1 MPQEITNDKGEKM
14 EVYTKEELQVEQA
27 KSEKLAKD
35 LEDTRMEVLSPEY
48 TRFLESL
55 EKEQKPKEKDDKGKE
70 KSGVLTPDEILEKA
84 TNNALQ
90 RLKDEQAKERE
101 AANVVASKKQKET
114 IAKFAKDHDDFE
126 TYRPIMLGL
135 SNQVENQDLTLE
147 QLYNK
152 SKEHIKTIK
161 TGASE
166 ADKEKQ
172 RKLKNEKPEGDSEAF
187 KRLKSMSPEAV
198 AREALAEVEAT
209 LGPIPS
215 A

>member
-35 LEDTRMEVLSPEY
+35 LEDTRMEVLTPEY
-48 TRFLESL
+48 TKFLESL
-55 EKEQKPKEKDDKGKE
+55 EKEQAPKKEEKKE
-70 KSGVLTPDEILEKA
+70 LKSPVLTPDEILEKA

-90 RLKDEQAKERE
+90 RLKDEQNKERD
-101 AANVVASKKQKET
+101 AADKAASKKQKET
-114 IAKFAKDHDDFE
+114 IAKFAKEHDDFE

-135 SNQVENQDLTLE
+135 SNLPDNQDLTLP
-147 QLYNK
+147 QLYEK
-152 SKEHIKTIK
+152 AKEHIKTIK

-166 ADKEKQ
+166 EDKAKQ
-172 RKLKNEKPEGDSEAF
+172 RKMKNEKPEGDAESF

-198 AREALAEVEAT
+198 AREALDEVEKS
-209 LGPIPS
+209 LGPLPS